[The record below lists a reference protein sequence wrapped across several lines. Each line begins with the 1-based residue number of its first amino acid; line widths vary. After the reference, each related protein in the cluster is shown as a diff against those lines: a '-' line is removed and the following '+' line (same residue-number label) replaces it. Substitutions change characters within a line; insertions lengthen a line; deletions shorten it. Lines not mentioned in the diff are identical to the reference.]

1 MGIFPFALGTW
12 NIFAVRLSGV
22 LAFRRLTFRLSG
34 GAADRRP
41 PLCYNTPMF
50 GSIGFPELLLI
61 FIVALLL
68 FGPKKLPEIGRT
80 LGRSMAEFKK
90 ATNDLKRTFEEEVEA
105 VNREVEKPAAAAPDK
120 PADPSAEKP
129 QDPYTPHEP
138 PAG

>member
-1 MGIFPFALGTW
+1 
-12 NIFAVRLSGV
+12 
-22 LAFRRLTFRLSG
+22 
-34 GAADRRP
+34 
-41 PLCYNTPMF
+41 MF

-68 FGPKKLPEIGRT
+68 FGPKKLPEIGKT

-105 VNREVEKPAAAAPDK
+105 VNREVEKPAAAPDK
-120 PADPSAEKP
+120 PADPSSEIP
-129 QDPYTPHEP
+129 HDPYTPHEP

>member
-1 MGIFPFALGTW
+1 
-12 NIFAVRLSGV
+12 
-22 LAFRRLTFRLSG
+22 
-34 GAADRRP
+34 
-41 PLCYNTPMF
+41 MF

-68 FGPKKLPEIGRT
+68 FGPKRLPEIGKT

-105 VNREVEKPAAAAPDK
+105 VNREVEKPAAAQEK
-120 PADPSAEKP
+120 PSDPSTEKP
-129 QDPYTPHEP
+129 KDPYTPHEP

>member
-1 MGIFPFALGTW
+1 
-12 NIFAVRLSGV
+12 
-22 LAFRRLTFRLSG
+22 
-34 GAADRRP
+34 
-41 PLCYNTPMF
+41 MF
-50 GSIGFPELLLI
+50 CSIGFPELLLI

-105 VNREVEKPAAAAPDK
+105 VTREAEKTPAAPDK
-120 PADPSAEKP
+120 PADPSSEKP
-129 QDPYTPHEP
+129 HDPYTPHEP

>member
-1 MGIFPFALGTW
+1 
-12 NIFAVRLSGV
+12 
-22 LAFRRLTFRLSG
+22 
-34 GAADRRP
+34 
-41 PLCYNTPMF
+41 MF

-68 FGPKKLPEIGRT
+68 FGPKKLPEIGKT

-105 VNREVEKPAAAAPDK
+105 VNREVEKPLETQDK
-120 PADPSAEKP
+120 PSDPSAEKP
-129 QDPYTPHEP
+129 KDPYTPHEP